1 MNSGRQLDTLMADPW
16 RLSVHPL
23 LVIAARNISRNRKR
37 TALTLGALIVGISI
51 MMSLR
56 GFINSVLAAQIDAA
70 IYGYTGM
77 IQIHKAGYSKNV
89 LSSPLDQSLQD
100 TKELREKILNV
111 PGVVG
116 ITPRLQFT
124 GLYSTAPDSLGNSET
139 SFMGLLG
146 IDPSTE
152 ASVAPNLKSW
162 TTDGTFLT
170 EADSREIVIN
180 KDLAA
185 IIKSKIDPHLDE
197 SMWPVL
203 LSADID
209 GSLNGEVLKPVGL
222 LANAVPGDKRF
233 ALVPIE
239 TARKLLRM
247 EGQATSYLVKIKD
260 LQSVNQV
267 AAQLKSELGPDFE
280 VQTWDELLPVL
291 VKMTSDIQRVFYFI
305 SIAFYIVIILGIV
318 NAMFMSVLERT
329 REIGTMMSVGVR
341 RNQIIMLFIA
351 EGFFQAVIGALSGI
365 LCGYLLV
372 YLMNRIGI
380 PISAPGSTF
389 KIMMRPFLTTDWVL
403 LNGFLTILFTSAISF
418 WPAYRASCLNPVEA
432 LQST

>member
-1 MNSGRQLDTLMADPW
+1 M
-16 RLSVHPL
+16 HPL
-23 LVIAARNISRNRKR
+23 LIIAARNISRNKKR

-77 IQIHKAGYSKNV
+77 IQIHKAGYSKNI
-89 LSSPLDQSLQD
+89 LSSPLDQSIQD
-100 TKELREKILNV
+100 TSELREKILGV

-116 ITPRLQFT
+116 LTPRLQFT
-124 GLYSTAPDSLGNSET
+124 GMYSTTPDAEGNSET

-146 IDPSTE
+146 IDPATE
-152 ASVAPNLKSW
+152 PAVAPNLKSW
-162 TTDGTFLT
+162 TTDGNFLSDT
-170 EADSREIVIN
+170 NAREIVIN

-185 IIKSKIDPHLDE
+185 IIKSKIDPNLDE
-197 SMWPVL
+197 SIWPVL

-233 ALVPIE
+233 ALVPLG

-247 EGQATSYLVKIKD
+247 EGQATSYLLKVKD
-260 LQSVNQV
+260 LQSVNMV
-267 AAQLKSELGPDFE
+267 ASELKSVLGPNFE

-291 VKMTSDIQRVFYFI
+291 IKMTSDIQRVFYFI
-305 SIAFYIVIILGIV
+305 SIAFYTVIILGIV

-341 RNQIIMLFIA
+341 RQQIVLLFLA
-351 EGFFQAVIGALSGI
+351 EGFILAVIGAFSGI
-365 LCGYLLV
+365 LCGYVLV
-372 YLMNRIGI
+372 FLMNRIGI

-389 KIMMRPFLTTDWVL
+389 KIMMRPFLFTDWVL
-403 LNGFLTILFTSAISF
+403 MNGFLTVLFTSAISF
-418 WPAYRASCLNPVEA
+418 WPAYRASRLDPVEA